1 MRATIPLSRRKLDY
15 LFIAFFIL
23 NLTFITYIVDIEQ
36 NIIPDP
42 YNFEYPIWPPAPFV
56 DLIHNYGNT
65 FDPVLMA
72 RPMWWRMTIWI
83 DTLFFGPFYAF
94 AIYAFIKGR
103 EWIRLPSF
111 IWGSMLI
118 TNVLIIL
125 GEEIAGTHP
134 TPQLPVVLMLNLPWL
149 LFPIAV
155 MYRVGRTLHPFSEAV
170 TSAASV
176 KVPVTALGDIFG
188 EVRLNVQKNP

>member
-1 MRATIPLSRRKLDY
+1 MRATIPLNRRKLDY

-23 NLTFITYIVDIEQ
+23 NFTFITYIVDIEQ
-36 NIIPDP
+36 IIIANP
-42 YNFEYPIWPPAPFV
+42 YDFEYPIWPPAPFV
-56 DLIHNYGNT
+56 DLVHNYGST

-94 AIYAFIKGR
+94 AIYAFVRGK

-134 TPQLPVVLMLNLPWL
+134 TPQLPVVLLLNLPWL
-149 LFPIAV
+149 LFPMAV
-155 MYRVGRTLHPFSEAV
+155 MYRVGRTLHPFTEE
-170 TSAASV
+170 V
-176 KVPVTALGDIFG
+176 KSTVPATVPVVGFGDTAV
-188 EVRLNVQKNP
+188 EV

>member
-1 MRATIPLSRRKLDY
+1 MRTVIPLRERKID
-15 LFIAFFIL
+15 IVIICFFIL
-23 NLTFITYIVDIEQ
+23 NFTFITYIVDIEQ

-42 YNFEYPIWPPAPFV
+42 YNFTYPIWPPAPFV
-56 DLIHNYGNT
+56 DLIHWYGDT

-83 DTLFFGPFYAF
+83 DTLLFGPFYAF
-94 AIYAFIKGR
+94 AIYAFIKGK
-103 EWIRLPSF
+103 EWIRVPCF

-134 TPQLPVVLMLNLPWL
+134 TPNLPVVLMLNLPWL
-149 LFPIAV
+149 LFPMFVI
-155 MYRVGRTLHPFSEAV
+155 YRMWRNNHPFTREAV
-170 TSAASV
+170 PA
-176 KVPVTALGDIFG
+176 
-188 EVRLNVQKNP
+188 